1 MQQTEQHTGKR
12 TITEKIDAIVTN
24 KWLGYPIFI
33 AILYLIFTATFTL
46 GGYPMGWIDTLV
58 GKFGELVASL
68 MADGWLK
75 DLVVD
80 GIIAGVG
87 SVLVFLPNILI
98 LYFFISLMEDSGYMA
113 RTGFIMDNL
122 MHRLGLH
129 GNSFMPF
136 VMGFGCNVPAI
147 MATSTIDSRKSRL
160 MTIAL
165 IPL

>member
-1 MQQTEQHTGKR
+1 MQQPDR
-12 TITEKIDAIVTN
+12 TIERSVSERIDAIVTN

-33 AILYLIFTATFTL
+33 IVLYLIFTATFTL
-46 GGYPMGWIDTLV
+46 GGYPMGWIDWCV
-58 GKFGELVASL
+58 SKFGEWVASL

-113 RTGFIMDNL
+113 RTGFIW
-122 MHRLGLH
+122 
-129 GNSFMPF
+129 
-136 VMGFGCNVPAI
+136 I
-147 MATSTIDSRKSRL
+147 T
-160 MTIAL
+160 
-165 IPL
+165 